1 MFKEGTHSPVILTP
15 LFKEAWD
22 MVSRIHDDQRAG
34 LPSNIA
40 ILGVSGVGKST
51 LIRGY
56 CSSFPK
62 IKEKERIQIPVAG
75 FRVPSAPTAKS
86 LLQAINRM
94 FLGSESGTSA
104 DLMKRAVKY
113 INHFQV
119 EVLFADEAHHLIDR
133 GRMKSHAHLGDC
145 WKEFNDQVGCSICM
159 SGAPRLRL
167 LFETNTQLK
176 NRWSSSYALRPFEY
190 GEDFRDLAH
199 FIITLLQPHSI
210 ECLQQFLLNADTLNR
225 VQHATDG
232 VPAHVVRLL
241 QRVMKL
247 VESGSEINMLVFDT
261 AWCRSLPNTTF
272 LPNYRRP
279 FHAAFNFE
287 RLNGM
292 DEPFYP
298 SPFDGDNH
306 APYH

>member
-1 MFKEGTHSPVILTP
+1 MFKDNTHSPVILTP
-15 LFKEAWD
+15 LFKECWD
-22 MVSRIHDDQRAG
+22 TVSKVHQDQHANH
-34 LPSNIA
+34 PSNIA
-40 ILGVSGVGKST
+40 VLGVSGVGKST

-56 CSSFPK
+56 SGNFPT
-62 IKEKERIQIPVAG
+62 IKDKGRIQIPVAG

-94 FLGSESGTSA
+94 FCGPESGSSA
-104 DLMKRAVKY
+104 DLMKRAVQY
-113 INHFQV
+113 VNHFRV
-119 EVLFADEAHHLIDR
+119 EILFADEAHHLIDR

-159 SGAPRLRL
+159 SGAPRLKL

-176 NRWSSSYALRPFEY
+176 NRWAASYSLHPFTY
-190 GEDFRDLAH
+190 GEDFRDLAQ
-199 FIITLLQPHSI
+199 FIVTLLQPSAVTN
-210 ECLQQFLLNADTLNR
+210 LQPFLLNADALCR

-241 QRVMKL
+241 QRAMTL
-247 VESGSEINMLVFDT
+247 LESGGELNMPLLDA

-272 LPNYRRP
+272 LPNHRRP
-279 FHAAFNFE
+279 FHEAFNFE
-287 RLNGM
+287 RLRGM

>member
-1 MFKEGTHSPVILTP
+1 MFKENTHTPVILTP
-15 LFKEAWD
+15 LFKGCWD
-22 MVSRIHDDQRAG
+22 AVSSIHQDQRAHQ
-34 LPSNIA
+34 PSNIA
-40 ILGVSGVGKST
+40 VLGVSGVGKST

-56 CSSFPK
+56 SSNFPS
-62 IKEKERIQIPVAG
+62 IKEKERIRIPVAG

-94 FLGSESGTSA
+94 FSGSDSGSSA
-104 DLMKRAVKY
+104 DLMKRAVQY
-113 INHFQV
+113 INHFGV
-119 EVLFADEAHHLIDR
+119 EILFADEAHHLIDR

-145 WKEFNDQVGCSICM
+145 WKEFNDQVRCSICM
-159 SGAPRLRL
+159 SGAPRLKL

-176 NRWSSSYALRPFEY
+176 NRWSASYSLHPFAY
-190 GEDFRDLAH
+190 GDDLRDLAQ
-199 FIITLLQPHSI
+199 FIVTLMEPYSVASV
-210 ECLQQFLLNADTLNR
+210 QQFLLNADALNR
-225 VQHATDG
+225 IQYATDG
-232 VPAHVVRLL
+232 VPAQVVQLLKRLMTL
-241 QRVMKL
+241 L
-247 VESGSEINMLVFDT
+247 GSGGELSMPLLDA
-261 AWCRSLPNTTF
+261 AWCRCLPSTRF
-272 LPNYRRP
+272 LPNHRRP